1 MLDVIG
7 SSLFTLLW
15 KIFAATPE
23 KTVEPLELGAWQ
35 NTVIF
40 NLPTTEADPI
50 LEKIVQDYLQTLK
63 QQGLNSD
70 LQGVWLQSDWL
81 ELASHQGK
89 TPLSAASL
97 TKIATTLAALGK
109 WGADHQ
115 FVTKIFYTGE
125 IKEGILQGDLI
136 VLGEGDPFF
145 VWEEAIALG
154 NALNKIGLREV
165 KGNLLINH
173 QFYMNYESDALK
185 AGKLLKQ
192 ALDPKLW
199 SSSVKQQF
207 QQLPITTPRPQVV
220 ITGEVQLPKFAP
232 TKPQLLLTHNSLTLS
247 DILMQMNI
255 YSNNKMSQL
264 LADEIG
270 GAQKVANY
278 AATVTGLNPSEV
290 QLINGS
296 GLGMENRISPRAA
309 SQMLIAIDNLLKPH
323 KLDVMDLFPVAGR
336 DNVGTVEDR
345 SLPTGMAVKT
355 GTLNQ
360 VSALA
365 GVIQLD
371 PERRVWFSLINYG
384 WQIQYFRKQQDLFLQ
399 SLAQHWQLDPQD
411 FAIQE
416 TREIYLGDPK
426 RNILPEISS
435 VNDKL

>member
-7 SSLFTLLW
+7 SSLFSLLW
-15 KIFAATPE
+15 KMFGSTPE
-23 KTVEPLELGAWQ
+23 KIEPLELGAWQ
-35 NTVIF
+35 DTAIF
-40 NLPTTEADPI
+40 NLPTTEADPM

-63 QQGLNSD
+63 QQGLDSD
-70 LQGVWLQSDWL
+70 RQGIWIQSDWL

-89 TPLSAASL
+89 NPLSAASL

-125 IKEGILQGDLI
+125 ITEGILEGDLI

-154 NALNKIGLREV
+154 NALNKIGLRQV
-165 KGNLLINH
+165 KGNLLINQ
-173 QFYMNYESDALK
+173 QFYMNYESDPLQS
-185 AGKLLKQ
+185 GKLLKQ

-199 SSSVKQQF
+199 SSQVKQQF
-207 QQLPITTPRPQVV
+207 QKLPITTPRPQVE
-220 ITGEVQLPKFAP
+220 ISGEVQLPKFAP
-232 TKPQLLLTHNSLTLS
+232 TKPQLLLIHNSLNLS
-247 DILMQMNI
+247 DILKQMNI
-255 YSNNKMSQL
+255 YSNNKMSQM

-270 GAQKVANY
+270 GAQEVARY
-278 AATVTGLNPSEV
+278 AATVTGLDSSEV

-296 GLGMENRISPRAA
+296 GLGIENRVSPRAT

-323 KLDVMDLFPVAGR
+323 NLDVMDLFPVAGR

-345 SLPTGMAVKT
+345 AIPVGTAVKT

-365 GVIQLD
+365 GVIRLD
-371 PERRVWFSLINYG
+371 RERRVWFSLINYG

-399 SLAQHWQLDPQD
+399 SLAQHWQLDSQD
-411 FAIQE
+411 FVTQE
-416 TREIYLGDPK
+416 NTEIYLGDPQ
-426 RNILPEISS
+426 RNLSPE
-435 VNDKL
+435 N